1 MTKQNKNLSYSQEV
15 LGNVEEN
22 GLTTLQNALIQAFGS
37 EIKVSSHNLEKSV
50 KIEAIP
56 DKSLVMLF
64 AYGVSRKFNDTI
76 NSIKTDE
83 TKNED
88 FYLREIENCILR
100 LKDGWE
106 SSNRASSTSALKLFI
121 LKALIKKGVL
131 KKETADKIKGL
142 EPLKMLCEAYPD
154 DTESKNQERL
164 DKYSELFDMV
174 NNTDID

>member
-1 MTKQNKNLSYSQEV
+1 MVKENKTQNTATIN
-15 LGNVEEN
+15 
-22 GLTTLQNALIQAFGS
+22 NALIAQGVN
-37 EIKVSSHNLEKSV
+37 EIKVSSHGYEKSV
-50 KIEAIP
+50 KVEELP
-56 DKSLVMLF
+56 EKSLLMLF
-64 AYGVSRKFNDTI
+64 NYGVGRKFNDTI

-83 TKNED
+83 DKNES

-106 SSNRASSTSALKLFI
+106 SATRATSISGLKAFI

-142 EPLKMLCEAYPD
+142 EPLKMLCEAYPQD
-154 DTESKNQERL
+154 SEEKNQERL
-164 DKYSELFDMV
+164 NKYSELFDMV

>member
-1 MTKQNKNLSYSQEV
+1 MVKENKTN
-15 LGNVEEN
+15 EN
-22 GLTTLQNALIQAFGS
+22 NSVSLNDALIAQGVN
-37 EIKVSSHNLEKSV
+37 EIKVSSHGYEKSV
-50 KIEAIP
+50 NVSEIP
-56 DKSLVMLF
+56 EKSLLMLF
-64 AYGVSRKFNDTI
+64 NYGVGRKFNDTI

-83 TKNED
+83 DKNES

-106 SSNRASSTSALKLFI
+106 SATRATSISGLKAFI

-142 EPLKMLCEAYPD
+142 EPLKMLCEAYPND
-154 DTESKNQERL
+154 SEEKNQERL
-164 DKYSELFDMV
+164 NKYSELFDMV

>member
-1 MTKQNKNLSYSQEV
+1 MVKENKTQNN
-15 LGNVEEN
+15 
-22 GLTTLQNALIQAFGS
+22 TATLNTALIEQGIN
-37 EIKVSSHNLEKSV
+37 EIKISSHGYEKSV
-50 KIEAIP
+50 NVAEIP
-56 DKSLVMLF
+56 EKSLLMLF
-64 AYGVSRKFNDTI
+64 MYGVSRKFNDTI

-83 TKNED
+83 DKNEN
-88 FYLREIENCILR
+88 FYLTEIDKCILR

-106 SSNRASSTSALKLFI
+106 SATRATSISGLKAFI

-142 EPLKMLCEAYPD
+142 DPLKMLCEAYPND
-154 DTESKNQERL
+154 SEEKNQERL